1 MTRRVI
7 VAGGGMC
14 GLAAAHRLTELAPDL
29 DVVLLEASPRV
40 GGLVGTERTDDGF
53 VIELGADSI
62 LTEKPWALALA
73 KRLGLEP
80 ELVRTSEKGQGAYVV
95 SRGKLE
101 KIPDGFALLA
111 PTAAWP
117 ILRSPVLS
125 WPGKAR
131 MALEVLLPR
140 GPVRDDESLE
150 SFVTRRFGK
159 ELHDRLAQPMVGGIY
174 GADPGVLS
182 MRATIPRF
190 LDAERDSRSVT
201 LGLWKKALSA
211 GKRARAS
218 GARYGL
224 FVNFR
229 GGSQT
234 LPDALAA
241 LLGDRIRCDVPIERI
256 EPTPGGVKVV
266 TNTRERLDADAIV
279 LALPARAATHLY
291 EPHDADL
298 ASDIAA
304 IKHGSSA
311 TISFAW
317 RRDEIPHALDAFGF
331 VVPLVENRPILAST
345 WASVKWPHRAP
356 AGMELIR
363 VFVGG
368 AGREHV
374 LEVSDDALVRT
385 CRDEL
390 RDLMGITAEPHLV
403 RVARYK
409 DAMPQFEV
417 GHLGRVA
424 EIERKAAQIPRT
436 VLAGAYLRG
445 VGIPDAVRGGEDAA
459 ARVVELLGAP
469 GD

>member
-14 GLAAAHRLTELAPDL
+14 GLAAAHRLIELAPEL
-29 DVVLLEASPRV
+29 DVVLLEASQRV
-40 GGLVGTERTDDGF
+40 GGLVGTERTNDGF

-80 ELVRTSEKGQGAYVV
+80 ELVRTGETGQGAYVV

-131 MALEVLLPR
+131 MALELLMPR
-140 GPVRDDESLE
+140 GPARDDESLE

-174 GADPGVLS
+174 GADPSVLS

-190 LDAERDSRSVT
+190 LEAERESRSVT
-201 LGLWKKALSA
+201 LGLWRKSLAA
-211 GKRARAS
+211 GRRARAS

-229 GGSQT
+229 EGSQV
-234 LPDALAA
+234 LPDAIAA
-241 LLGDRIRCDVPIERI
+241 KLGDRIQCGVGVERI
-256 EPTPGGVKVV
+256 EPTTSGVKVV
-266 TNTRERLDADAIV
+266 TNTRERLEADAVV
-279 LALPARAATHLY
+279 LAVPARVATHLY

-298 ASDIAA
+298 AADIAA

-317 RRDEIPHALDAFGF
+317 RREEIPHPMDAFGF
-331 VVPLVENRPILAST
+331 VVPLVESRPILAST

-356 AGMELIR
+356 DGMHLIR
-363 VFVGG
+363 VFIGG

-374 LEVSDDALVRT
+374 LKETDDQLVAT
-385 CRDEL
+385 CLSEL
-390 RDLMGITAEPHLV
+390 RELMGITAEPYLV
-403 RVARYK
+403 RVARYH

-417 GHLGRVA
+417 GHLDRVG
-424 EIERKAAQIPRT
+424 EIERKAGQIPRT

-459 ARVVELLGAP
+459 ARVLAMLGLSH
-469 GD
+469 D